1 MRVFPSNPILTMSF
15 FESDRLSA
23 AEAIAK
29 AQHIAFAPMVFQ
41 ATRALR
47 TLGILDVLY
56 HGTDVTMPTIVE
68 KTGLSNY
75 GVRVLLEAGLG
86 IGLITCQDGIY
97 KLTKTGWFILHDR
110 MTIANMDFSHDVCYE
125 GLATLDQAVVTG
137 APTGLKTFGEWSTIY
152 QGLAHMPEKAT
163 KSWYAFDHFYSD
175 DAYPSVVP
183 LILRHK
189 LRSILD
195 IGGNTGRFA
204 LQCLR
209 SDANIRVGIVD
220 LPNMANAASTAIN
233 SQGYGDR
240 VSFHPANMLDAEQAL
255 PAGFDAVWMSQF
267 LDCFSEAEIVDILKK
282 VRCSIADDAP
292 VFIMEPFWDLQTREV
307 SAFCLQM
314 TSLYF
319 TGLANGNSQ
328 MYNSEVFLRCIGE
341 AGLKVTEQT
350 DNLGVCQTLLV
361 CHKA

>member
-1 MRVFPSNPILTMSF
+1 MPMSF

-23 AEAIAK
+23 ADAIAR

-47 TLGILDVLY
+47 TLGILTVLY
-56 HGTDVTMPTIVE
+56 EGTNVTMPMIVE

-86 IGLITCQDGIY
+86 IGLMTLKDGVY
-97 KLTKTGWFILHDR
+97 KLTKTGWFILHDK

-125 GLATLDQAVVTG
+125 GLATLDEAIVTG
-137 APTGLKTFGEWSTIY
+137 APTGLKAFGEWSTIY

-175 DAYPSVVP
+175 DAYPSVIP
-183 LILRHK
+183 MIAKHK
-189 LRSILD
+189 LRNILD

-209 SDANIRVGIVD
+209 SDPDIRVGIVD
-220 LPNMANAASTAIN
+220 LPNMANAAAASIN
-233 SQGYGDR
+233 KQGFGDR
-240 VSFHPANMLDAEQAL
+240 VSFHPANMLDPTHKL
-255 PAGFDAVWMSQF
+255 PTGFDAVWMSQF
-267 LDCFSEAEIVDILKK
+267 LDCFSEPEIVAILQK
-282 VRCSIADDAP
+282 VRESISDDAV
-292 VFIMEPFWDLQTREV
+292 VFIMEPFWDLQSREV

-328 MYNSEVFLRCIGE
+328 MYNSEVFLKCVAD
-341 AGLKVTEQT
+341 AGLKVAEQT
-350 DNLGVCQTLLV
+350 DNIGVCQTLLV
-361 CHKA
+361 CQKA

>member
-1 MRVFPSNPILTMSF
+1 MTMSF

-23 AEAIAK
+23 ADSIAK

-41 ATRALR
+41 ASRALR

-56 HGTDVTMPTIVE
+56 KGVDVTMPMIVE

-86 IGLITCQDGIY
+86 IGLVTLKDGVY
-97 KLTKTGWFILHDR
+97 KLTKTGWFILHDK

-125 GLATLDQAVVTG
+125 GLATLDESIVKG
-137 APTGLKTFGEWSTIY
+137 APTGLKAFGEWSTIY
-152 QGLAHMPEKAT
+152 QGLAHMPEQAT

-175 DAYPSVVP
+175 DAYPSVIP
-183 LILRHK
+183 MIARHK
-189 LRSILD
+189 LGSILD

-209 SDANIRVGIVD
+209 SDANIRIGIVD
-220 LPNMANAASTAIN
+220 LPNMANAASATIN
-233 SQGYGDR
+233 EQGFGDR
-240 VSFHPANMLDAEQAL
+240 VSFHPTNMLDPQQSL
-255 PAGFDAVWMSQF
+255 PTGFDAVWMSQF
-267 LDCFSEAEIVDILKK
+267 LDCFSEAEIVAILGK
-282 VRCSIADDAP
+282 VRASISDDAV

-328 MYNSEVFLRCIGE
+328 MYNSEVFLRCVSE
-341 AGLKVTEQT
+341 AGLTVCEQT
-350 DNLGVCQTLLV
+350 DNIGVCQTLLE
-361 CHKA
+361 CRKA

>member
-1 MRVFPSNPILTMSF
+1 MSF
-15 FESDRLSA
+15 FESDRLSPA
-23 AEAIAK
+23 DAITR

-47 TLGILDVLY
+47 SLGILDTVY
-56 HGTDVTMPTIVE
+56 RGSDVTQAMIVE

-86 IGLITCQDGIY
+86 IGLVTLKDGIY
-97 KLTKTGWFILHDR
+97 KLTRTGWFILHDR
-110 MTIANMDFSHDVCYE
+110 MTIANMDFAHDVCYE
-125 GLATLDQAVVTG
+125 GLATLDEAIVSG
-137 APTGLKTFGEWSTIY
+137 RPTGLTAFGEWSTIY
-152 QGLAHMPEKAT
+152 QGLAHMPEQAT

-175 DAYPSVVP
+175 DAYPSVIP
-183 LILRHK
+183 IIKGHN

-209 SDANIRVGIVD
+209 SDPNIRVGIVD
-220 LPNMANAASTAIN
+220 LPNMANAAAESIN
-233 SQGYGDR
+233 QQGFGDR
-240 VSFHPANMLDAEQAL
+240 VSFHPANMLDPEHEL
-255 PAGFDAVWMSQF
+255 PSGFDAVWMSQF
-267 LDCFSEAEIVDILKK
+267 LDCFSEAEIVAILTK
-282 VRCSIADDAP
+282 VRNSISDDAV

-307 SAFCLQM
+307 GAFCLQM

-328 MYNSEVFLRCIGE
+328 MYNSEVFLRCVTA

-361 CHKA
+361 CRKA